1 MNSFTNYLPIGL
13 LVLAAACGGG
23 DSSIEAKQKSLA
35 SLKKQA
41 LDLNAQ
47 IVALEKEV
55 EKAGGASAAKA
66 ILVGID
72 TIQTETF
79 THYIELQGKVESES
93 VSYITPRAGGGQVK
107 AIYIKRGDRVKRGQ
121 LILQLD
127 NTLIK
132 QSAAAATQNI
142 ETLKSQAALAKSV
155 YEKQK
160 NLWEQNI
167 GSEIQLM
174 TAKTNADAM
183 SSQLKAAMEQ
193 LGMVK
198 DQLAF
203 TSIYSDVDGV
213 AEEVNVKVVNT
224 TKLKLTAE
232 VPENYAGKVKVGTEL
247 TLTFPDIQKTINNK
261 VNVLGNVI
269 DPLNRSFYIESKL
282 PVDNS
287 FRPNLLAQVKI
298 KDYEKKDA
306 ISIPVNLLQNDEKG
320 KFVYVAVMEAG
331 KMFARKKMI
340 STGEF
345 YGNNIEKWSC
355 HNVPQHSRDKFFE
368 GKDNRPN
375 TVFKNIKSLNETVY
389 ADGEIYYS
397 NWPHII
403 SQEGNQKCFLDTKWA
418 NPFEQTWMSHM
429 YSLTKENILNPAILL
444 ASPITHNRIYHY
456 DACERKEN

>member
-1 MNSFTNYLPIGL
+1 M
-13 LVLAAACGGG
+13 
-23 DSSIEAKQKSLA
+23 
-35 SLKKQA
+35 
-41 LDLNAQ
+41 NAQ

-93 VSYITPRAGGGQVK
+93 VSYITPRAGGGQVR

-160 NLWEQNI
+160 SLWEQNI

-174 TAKTNADAM
+174 TAKTNADALT
-183 SSQLKAAMEQ
+183 SQLKAAMEQ
-193 LGMVK
+193 LGIVK

-213 AEEVNVKVVNT
+213 AEEVNVKVGELFMGPGQIKIVNT
-224 TKLKLTAE
+224 TKLKLTAQ
-232 VPENYAGKVKVGTEL
+232 VPENYAGKIKVGTEL
-247 TLTFPDIQKTINNK
+247 TLTFPDIQKTISNK

-282 PVDNS
+282 PVDNN

-320 KFVYVAVMEAG
+320 KFVYVAVIEGG
-331 KMFARKKMI
+331 KLFARKKMV

-345 YGNNIEKWSC
+345 YGNNIEVLSGLAAGDILI
-355 HNVPQHSRDKFFE
+355 SE
-368 GKDNRPN
+368 GYQSIYDGQLIS
-375 TVFKNIKSLNETVY
+375 TSIK
-389 ADGEIYYS
+389 
-397 NWPHII
+397 
-403 SQEGNQKCFLDTKWA
+403 
-418 NPFEQTWMSHM
+418 
-429 YSLTKENILNPAILL
+429 
-444 ASPITHNRIYHY
+444 
-456 DACERKEN
+456 

>member
-1 MNSFTNYLPIGL
+1 MKSFRTYLSIGL

-23 DSSIEAKQKSLA
+23 DNTIEAKQKSLA
-35 SLKKQA
+35 GLKKQA
-41 LDLNAQ
+41 LELNAQ

-66 ILVGID
+66 ILVAID

-93 VSYITPRAGGGQVK
+93 VSYITPRAGGGQVR
-107 AIYIKRGDRVKRGQ
+107 AIYVKRGDRVKRGQ

-160 NLWEQNI
+160 SLWEQNI

-174 TAKTNADAM
+174 TAKTNADALA
-183 SSQLKAAMEQ
+183 SQLRAANEQ

-203 TSIYSDVDGV
+203 TSIYSDVEGV
-213 AEEVNVKVVNT
+213 AEEVNVKVGELFMGPGQIKIVNT
-224 TKLKLTAE
+224 AKLKLTAQ

-282 PVDNS
+282 PVDNN

-298 KDYEKKDA
+298 KDYEKKNA

-320 KFVYVAVMEAG
+320 KFVYVAVVEAG
-331 KMFARKKMI
+331 KMFARKKMVA
-340 STGEF
+340 TGEF
-345 YGNNIEKWSC
+345 YGNNIEVLSGLAAGDIMI
-355 HNVPQHSRDKFFE
+355 SE
-368 GKDNRPN
+368 GYQSIYDGQLI
-375 TVFKNIKSLNETVY
+375 TTSIK
-389 ADGEIYYS
+389 
-397 NWPHII
+397 
-403 SQEGNQKCFLDTKWA
+403 
-418 NPFEQTWMSHM
+418 
-429 YSLTKENILNPAILL
+429 
-444 ASPITHNRIYHY
+444 
-456 DACERKEN
+456 

>member
-1 MNSFTNYLPIGL
+1 MKSFRTYLSIGL

-23 DSSIEAKQKSLA
+23 DNTIEAKQKSLA
-35 SLKKQA
+35 GLKKQA
-41 LDLNAQ
+41 LELNAQ

-66 ILVGID
+66 ILVAID

-93 VSYITPRAGGGQVK
+93 VSYITPRAGGGQVR
-107 AIYIKRGDRVKRGQ
+107 AIYVKRGDRVKRGQ

-160 NLWEQNI
+160 SLWEQNI

-174 TAKTNADAM
+174 TAKTNADALA
-183 SSQLKAAMEQ
+183 SQLRAANEQ

-203 TSIYSDVDGV
+203 TSIYSDVEGV
-213 AEEVNVKVVNT
+213 AEEVNVKVGELFMGPGQIKIVNT
-224 TKLKLTAE
+224 AKLKLTAQ

-282 PVDNS
+282 PVDNN

-298 KDYEKKDA
+298 KDYEKKNA

-320 KFVYVAVMEAG
+320 KFVYVAVVEAG
-331 KMFARKKMI
+331 KMFARKKMVA
-340 STGEF
+340 TGEF
-345 YGNNIEKWSC
+345 YGNNIEVLSG
-355 HNVPQHSRDKFFE
+355 VAAGDILISE
-368 GKDNRPN
+368 GYQSIYDGQLI
-375 TVFKNIKSLNETVY
+375 TTSIK
-389 ADGEIYYS
+389 
-397 NWPHII
+397 
-403 SQEGNQKCFLDTKWA
+403 
-418 NPFEQTWMSHM
+418 
-429 YSLTKENILNPAILL
+429 
-444 ASPITHNRIYHY
+444 
-456 DACERKEN
+456 

>member
-1 MNSFTNYLPIGL
+1 MKSFTTYLSIGL

-23 DSSIEAKQKSLA
+23 DNTIEAKQKSLA

-41 LDLNAQ
+41 LELNAQ

-93 VSYITPRAGGGQVK
+93 VSYITPRAGGGQVR

-183 SSQLKAAMEQ
+183 ASQLKAAMEQ

-213 AEEVNVKVVNT
+213 AEEVNVKVGELFMGPGQIKIVNT
-224 TKLKLTAE
+224 TKLKLTAQ

-247 TLTFPDIQKTINNK
+247 TLTFPDIQKTISNK

-282 PVDNS
+282 PVDNN

-320 KFVYVAVMEAG
+320 KFVYVAVIEGG
-331 KMFARKKMI
+331 KLFTRKKMV

-345 YGNNIEKWSC
+345 YGNNIEVLSGLAAGDILI
-355 HNVPQHSRDKFFE
+355 SE
-368 GKDNRPN
+368 GYQSIYDGQLI
-375 TVFKNIKSLNETVY
+375 TTSIK
-389 ADGEIYYS
+389 
-397 NWPHII
+397 
-403 SQEGNQKCFLDTKWA
+403 
-418 NPFEQTWMSHM
+418 
-429 YSLTKENILNPAILL
+429 
-444 ASPITHNRIYHY
+444 
-456 DACERKEN
+456 

>member
-1 MNSFTNYLPIGL
+1 MKSFATLFTLSL
-13 LVLAAACGGG
+13 LILVTACGGG
-23 DSSIEAKQKSLA
+23 ENTVEAKQKSLA

-41 LDLNAQ
+41 LELNAQ

-66 ILVGID
+66 ILVATD
-72 TIQTETF
+72 TIQLETF

-93 VSYITPRAGGGQVK
+93 VSYITPRAGGGQVR
-107 AIYIKRGDRVKRGQ
+107 AIYIKRGDRIKRGQ

-127 NTLIK
+127 NSMIK

-142 ETLKSQAALAKSV
+142 ETLKSQAALAKAV

-174 TAKTNADAM
+174 TAKTNADALA
-183 SSQLKAAMEQ
+183 SQLRAANEQ

-213 AEEVNVKVVNT
+213 AEEVNVKVGDLFMGPGQIKIVNT

-232 VPENYAGKVKVGTEL
+232 VPENYAGKVKIGTEL
-247 TLTFPDIQKTINNK
+247 TLTFPDIQKTIYNK

-269 DPLNRSFYIESKL
+269 DPLSRSFYIESKL
-282 PVDNS
+282 PVDNN

-298 KDYEKKDA
+298 KDYEKKNA
-306 ISIPVNLLQNDEKG
+306 ISIPVNLLQTDEKG
-320 KFVYVAVMEAG
+320 KFVYVAVIEAG
-331 KMFARKKMI
+331 KIFARKKMVI
-340 STGEF
+340 TGEF
-345 YGNNIEKWSC
+345 YGNNIEVLSGLAAG
-355 HNVPQHSRDKFFE
+355 DILIIE
-368 GKDNRPN
+368 GYQSIYDGQLIS
-375 TVFKNIKSLNETVY
+375 TSIK
-389 ADGEIYYS
+389 
-397 NWPHII
+397 
-403 SQEGNQKCFLDTKWA
+403 
-418 NPFEQTWMSHM
+418 
-429 YSLTKENILNPAILL
+429 
-444 ASPITHNRIYHY
+444 
-456 DACERKEN
+456 

>member
-1 MNSFTNYLPIGL
+1 MKSFTTYLSIGL

-23 DSSIEAKQKSLA
+23 DNTIEAQQKTLA
-35 SLKKQA
+35 GLKKQA
-41 LDLNAQ
+41 LELNAQ

-66 ILVGID
+66 ILVAID

-79 THYIELQGKVESES
+79 THYIELQGIVESES
-93 VSYITPRAGGGQVK
+93 VSYITPRAGGGQVR
-107 AIYIKRGDRVKRGQ
+107 AIYVKRGDRVKRGQ

-160 NLWEQNI
+160 SLWEQNI

-174 TAKTNADAM
+174 TAKTNADALA
-183 SSQLKAAMEQ
+183 SQLRAANEQ

-203 TSIYSDVDGV
+203 TSIYSDVEGV
-213 AEEVNVKVVNT
+213 AEEVNVKVGELFMGPGQIKIVNT
-224 TKLKLTAE
+224 AKLKLTAE

-282 PVDNS
+282 PVDNN

-298 KDYEKKDA
+298 KDYEKKNA

-320 KFVYVAVMEAG
+320 KFVYVAVVEAG
-331 KMFARKKMI
+331 KMFARKKMVA
-340 STGEF
+340 TGEF
-345 YGNNIEKWSC
+345 YGNNIEVLSGLAAGDIMI
-355 HNVPQHSRDKFFE
+355 SE
-368 GKDNRPN
+368 GYQSIYDGQLI
-375 TVFKNIKSLNETVY
+375 TTSIK
-389 ADGEIYYS
+389 
-397 NWPHII
+397 
-403 SQEGNQKCFLDTKWA
+403 
-418 NPFEQTWMSHM
+418 
-429 YSLTKENILNPAILL
+429 
-444 ASPITHNRIYHY
+444 
-456 DACERKEN
+456 

>member
-1 MNSFTNYLPIGL
+1 MKSFTTFFTLSL
-13 LVLAAACGGG
+13 LILVTACGGG
-23 DSSIEAKQKSLA
+23 DNTIEAKQKSLS

-41 LDLNAQ
+41 LELNAK

-72 TIQTETF
+72 TIQSETF

-93 VSYITPRAGGGQVK
+93 VSYITPRAGGGQVR

-174 TAKTNADAM
+174 TTKTNADAM
-183 SSQLKAAMEQ
+183 ASQLKAAMEQ

-213 AEEVNVKVVNT
+213 AEEVNVKVGELFMGPGQIKIVNT
-224 TKLKLTAE
+224 TKLKLTAQ

-282 PVDNS
+282 PVDNN

-320 KFVYVAVMEAG
+320 KFVYVAVMEGG
-331 KMFARKKMI
+331 KMFARKKMVA
-340 STGEF
+340 TGEF
-345 YGNNIEKWSC
+345 YGNNIEVLSGLAAGDIL
-355 HNVPQHSRDKFFE
+355 VSE
-368 GKDNRPN
+368 GYQSIYDGQLI
-375 TVFKNIKSLNETVY
+375 TTSIK
-389 ADGEIYYS
+389 
-397 NWPHII
+397 
-403 SQEGNQKCFLDTKWA
+403 
-418 NPFEQTWMSHM
+418 
-429 YSLTKENILNPAILL
+429 
-444 ASPITHNRIYHY
+444 
-456 DACERKEN
+456 

>member
-1 MNSFTNYLPIGL
+1 MKSFAKFFTLSL
-13 LVLAAACGGG
+13 LILVTACGGG
-23 DSSIEAKQKSLA
+23 DNTIEAKQKSLA

-41 LDLNAQ
+41 LELNAQ

-66 ILVGID
+66 ILVATD
-72 TIQTETF
+72 TIQLETF

-93 VSYITPRAGGGQVK
+93 VSYITPRAGGGQVR

-127 NTLIK
+127 NSMIK

-142 ETLKSQAALAKSV
+142 ETLKSQAALAKAV

-174 TAKTNADAM
+174 TAKTNADALA
-183 SSQLKAAMEQ
+183 SQLRAANEQ

-213 AEEVNVKVVNT
+213 AEEVHVKVGELFMGPGQIKIVNT

-247 TLTFPDIQKTINNK
+247 TLTFPDIQKTIYNK

-269 DPLNRSFYIESKL
+269 DPLNRSFFIESKL
-282 PVDNS
+282 PVDNN

-320 KFVYVAVMEAG
+320 KFVYVAIMEGG
-331 KMFARKKMI
+331 KMFARKKMVA
-340 STGEF
+340 TGEF
-345 YGNNIEKWSC
+345 YGNNIEVLSGLAAGDIL
-355 HNVPQHSRDKFFE
+355 VSE
-368 GKDNRPN
+368 GYQSIYDGQLI
-375 TVFKNIKSLNETVY
+375 TTSIK
-389 ADGEIYYS
+389 
-397 NWPHII
+397 
-403 SQEGNQKCFLDTKWA
+403 
-418 NPFEQTWMSHM
+418 
-429 YSLTKENILNPAILL
+429 
-444 ASPITHNRIYHY
+444 
-456 DACERKEN
+456 